1 MSASFGVA
9 AKAFAITLLFIS
21 IAVAVNLWV
30 FPPYPRT
37 NWYELPVPTITIA
50 AICACLVTAFAT
62 ISGDHP
68 ASSSAKCLTAA
79 LLALIAFAL
88 VFCVSLFLILNLKG
102 A

>member
-1 MSASFGVA
+1 VA

-50 AICACLVTAFAT
+50 AICAFLITAFAT
-62 ISGDHP
+62 IKGDHP
-68 ASSSAKCLTAA
+68 ASSFAKYLTAV
-79 LLALIAFAL
+79 LIALIAFAL
-88 VFCVSLFLILNLKG
+88 VFCVSLLLILNLKG